1 MTDAHGPRLQD
12 VELASGAGGTPG
24 LHGVLGIPP
33 GPGPWPGVV
42 LVHELFGIDDVMR
55 RQVQRMAAAG
65 YLSLMP
71 DLFTAG
77 GARRCLVPTFR
88 AIAAGSGRPFV
99 DVEAARTH
107 LASLPDCTGRIGV
120 LGFCMGGGFA
130 LLTAPRGF
138 DVSSANY
145 ARLPED
151 PEHALAGACPI
162 VASYGARDPAL
173 RGTAAQLEGVLTRLG
188 VPHDVQEYPTAGHG
202 FLDDADPGPRV
213 LRPLLRQVL
222 KFQPDPVAAADAWT
236 RIEAF
241 FAEHLS
247 DEATRRPEETAPGT

>member
-1 MTDAHGPRLQD
+1 MTDLQRAVLSDVSIPTGP
-12 VELASGAGGTPG
+12 GGTPG
-24 LHGVLGIPP
+24 LRGVLGVPE
-33 GPGPWPGVV
+33 GSGPWPGVV
-42 LVHELFGIDDVMR
+42 LLHETFGVDGVMR

-77 GARRCLVPTFR
+77 GARRCLVPTMR

-107 LASLPDCTGRIGV
+107 LLARPDCTGRIGV

-130 LLTAPRGF
+130 LLTAPRF

-151 PEHALAGACPI
+151 PETALAGACPI

-173 RGTAAQLEGVLTRLG
+173 RGTAAELEGVLTRLG
-188 VPHDVQEYPTAGHG
+188 VPHDVREYPTAGHG

-213 LRPLLRQVL
+213 LRPLLRRVL
-222 KFQPDPVAAADAWT
+222 KFQPDPVAAADAWA

-241 FAEHLS
+241 FTEHLS
-247 DEATRRPEETAPGT
+247 GDATRRPQGTAPGT

>member
-1 MTDAHGPRLQD
+1 MTDPHGPQLRD
-12 VELASGAGGTPG
+12 VELTTGAGGTPG
-24 LHGVLGIPP
+24 LRGVLGVPA

-42 LVHELFGIDDVMR
+42 MVHELFGIDDVMR
-55 RQVQRMAAAG
+55 RQVQRMTAAG
-65 YLSLMP
+65 YLALMP

-88 AIAAGSGRPFV
+88 AIAAGHGRPFV

-107 LASLPDCTGRIGV
+107 LAALPECTGRIGV

-151 PEHALAGACPI
+151 PDRALAGACPI
-162 VASYGARDPAL
+162 VASYGSRDPAL
-173 RGTAAQLEGVLTRLG
+173 RGVAAQLEGVLTRLG
-188 VPHDVQEYPTAGHG
+188 VPHDVREYSTAGHG
-202 FLDDADPGPRV
+202 FLDDADPGPRL
-213 LRPLLRQVL
+213 LRPLLRRVL
-222 KFQPDPVAAADAWT
+222 KFQPDPVAAADAWA

-241 FAEHLS
+241 FAAHLTGDAAS
-247 DEATRRPEETAPGT
+247 SSEGAAPGA

>member
-1 MTDAHGPRLQD
+1 MTDPHGPRLED
-12 VELASGAGGTPG
+12 VELTSGAGGTPR
-24 LHGVLGIPP
+24 LRGVLGVPA

-77 GARRCLVPTFR
+77 GARRCLVPTMR

-99 DVEAARTH
+99 DVEAARTSL
-107 LASLPDCTGRIGV
+107 LARPDCTGRIGV

-130 LLTAPRGF
+130 LLTAPRF

-151 PEHALAGACPI
+151 PETALAGACPI

-173 RGTAAQLEGVLTRLG
+173 RGTAAELEGVLTRLG
-188 VPHDVQEYPTAGHG
+188 VPHDVREYPTAGHG

-213 LRPLLRQVL
+213 LRPLLRRVL
-222 KFQPDPVAAADAWT
+222 KFQPDPVAAADAWA

-247 DEATRRPEETAPGT
+247 GDATRRPQGTAPGT

>member
-1 MTDAHGPRLQD
+1 MTDPHGPQLRD
-12 VELASGAGGTPG
+12 VELTTGAGGTPE
-24 LHGVLGIPP
+24 LRGVLGVPA

-42 LVHELFGIDDVMR
+42 MVHELFGVDDVMR
-55 RQVQRMAAAG
+55 RQVQRMTAAG
-65 YLSLMP
+65 YLALMP

-88 AIAAGSGRPFV
+88 AIAAGHGRPFV

-107 LASLPDCTGRIGV
+107 LAALPECTGRIGV
-120 LGFCMGGGFA
+120 LGFCLGGGFA

-151 PEHALAGACPI
+151 PDRALAGACPI
-162 VASYGARDPAL
+162 VASYGSRDPAL
-173 RGTAAQLEGVLTRLG
+173 RGAAAQLEGVLTRLG
-188 VPHDVQEYPTAGHG
+188 VPHDVREYSTAGHG
-202 FLDDADPGPRV
+202 FLDDADPGPRL
-213 LRPLLRQVL
+213 LRPLLRRVL
-222 KFQPDPVAAADAWT
+222 KFQPDPVAAADAWA

-241 FAEHLS
+241 FAAHLTGDAAS
-247 DEATRRPEETAPGT
+247 SSEGDAPGA

>member
-1 MTDAHGPRLQD
+1 MTGPHGVQLRD
-12 VELASGAGGTPG
+12 VELSTGAGGTPG
-24 LHGVLGIPP
+24 LRGVLGVPG

-65 YLSLMP
+65 YLALMP

-88 AIAAGSGRPFV
+88 AIAAGHGRAFV
-99 DVEAARTH
+99 DIEAARAH
-107 LASLPDCTGRIGV
+107 LASAPECTGRIGV
-120 LGFCMGGGFA
+120 LGFCLGGGFA

-151 PEHALAGACPI
+151 PERALAGACPI
-162 VASYGARDPAL
+162 VASYGGRDPAL
-173 RGTAAQLEGVLTRLG
+173 RGTAAQLAEVLTRLD
-188 VPHDVQEYPTAGHG
+188 VPHDVREYPTAGHG
-202 FLDDADPGPRV
+202 FLNDADVGPRP
-213 LRPLLRQVL
+213 LRPLLHRVL
-222 KFQPDPVAAADAWT
+222 KFRPDPVAAADAWT

-241 FAEHLS
+241 FAEHLRG
-247 DEATRRPEETAPGT
+247 EAASPAGG

>member
-12 VELASGAGGTPG
+12 VELTSGAGGTPG
-24 LHGVLGIPP
+24 LRGVLGIPP

-42 LVHELFGIDDVMR
+42 LVHELFGIDGVMR

-151 PEHALAGACPI
+151 PDHALAGACPI

-213 LRPLLRQVL
+213 LRPLLRRVL

-247 DEATRRPEETAPGT
+247 GDATRPS

>member
-1 MTDAHGPRLQD
+1 MTDPHGPRLED
-12 VELASGAGGTPG
+12 VELTSGAGGTPR
-24 LHGVLGIPP
+24 LRGVLGVPA
-33 GPGPWPGVV
+33 GPGPWPAVV

-77 GARRCLVPTFR
+77 GARRCLVPTMR
-88 AIAAGSGRPFV
+88 AVAAGSGRPFV

-107 LASLPDCTGRIGV
+107 LLARPDCTGRIGV

-130 LLTAPRGF
+130 LLTAPRF

-151 PEHALAGACPI
+151 PETALAGACPI

-173 RGTAAQLEGVLTRLG
+173 RGTAAELEGVLTRLG
-188 VPHDVQEYPTAGHG
+188 VPHDVREYPTAGHG

-213 LRPLLRQVL
+213 LRPLLRRVL
-222 KFQPDPVAAADAWT
+222 KFQPDPVAAADAWA

-247 DEATRRPEETAPGT
+247 GDATRRPQADVPRA